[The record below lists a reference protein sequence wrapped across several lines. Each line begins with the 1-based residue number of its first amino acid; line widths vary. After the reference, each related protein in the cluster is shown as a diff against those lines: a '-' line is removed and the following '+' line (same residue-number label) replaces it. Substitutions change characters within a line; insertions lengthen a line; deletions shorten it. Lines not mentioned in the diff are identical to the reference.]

1 MRYVD
6 PPSGW
11 KYGFPMAIPD
21 DVTDITGWIIEQGYP
36 RELVES
42 YGEYFFLRF
51 WESDKGEE
59 VDI

>member
-1 MRYVD
+1 
-6 PPSGW
+6 
-11 KYGFPMAIPD
+11 MAIPD
-21 DVTDITGWIIEQGYP
+21 DVTDIVGWIVEQGYP